1 MIEMKTFR
9 TREEWLEARTS
20 YIGGSDASSVIGNNP
35 YRSNVELWL
44 QKTGR
49 AEKADIS
56 EKPYVRYGTEAEEPL
71 RKLFE
76 LDYPEFEVGY
86 AENNIWLNDEYP
98 WAHASLDGWLTEK
111 ETGRKGI
118 LEIKTSNILQSIQKE
133 KWKDQIPDNYYAQ
146 VLHYL
151 AVTGFD
157 FVILKAQ
164 LKYDYGD
171 GKIFLNTMHYQIERD
186 ECEEDIAYLM
196 QEEEKFYQYILK
208 DKEPPLVFGIV

>member
-1 MIEMKTFR
+1 M
-9 TREEWLEARTS
+9 
-20 YIGGSDASSVIGNNP
+20 
-35 YRSNVELWL
+35 
-44 QKTGR
+44 
-49 AEKADIS
+49 
-56 EKPYVRYGTEAEEPL
+56 
-71 RKLFE
+71 
-76 LDYPEFEVGY
+76 
-86 AENNIWLNDEYP
+86 
-98 WAHASLDGWLTEK
+98 
-111 ETGRKGI
+111 
-118 LEIKTSNILQSIQKE
+118 
-133 KWKDQIPDNYYAQ
+133 
-146 VLHYL
+146 